1 MATWEFQQMQN
12 IAEKNGWHKFISMQN
27 YMNLLYR
34 EEEREMIPYCQDTG
48 VGIIPWSPISRGIL
62 ARPWKAEITKRQE
75 TDQNALPGADCDEKI
90 VSRVEEISKKRGVT
104 MAAVATAWVLQKG
117 ASPILGLTSK
127 ERVDQSLQALKL
139 KLTYD
144 EIKYLE
150 ELYVPRS
157 VQGY

>member
-1 MATWEFQQMQN
+1 MTAWEFQQMQN

-34 EEEREMIPYCQDTG
+34 EEEREMIRYCQDTG
-48 VGIIPWSPISRGIL
+48 VGIIPWSPISRGVL
-62 ARPWKAEITKRQE
+62 ARPWKAEVTKRQE

-144 EIKYLE
+144 EMKYLE